1 MTKMKDWKVGASTAC
16 VRQATPQLVRAYAEA
31 GLEAMEISLPWDR
44 YGEVDISGI
53 LQPDQ

>member
-44 YGEVDISGI
+44 YGEVDFAAMA
-53 LQPDQ
+53 